1 MEKKHLVL
9 ASGSPRRKELL
20 SQLGYEFSV
29 LVTDVEECKHA
40 QETAEEYVKRLSLD
54 KALAALS
61 LLKDNPSEKQHVVP
75 SSDNVVSSVDNVA
88 VGSGI
93 VALDS
98 GIVALDSGIVALD
111 SDAISLDSE
120 TVVLGSD
127 TVVVSQG
134 QVLEKPTDFAD
145 SKRMLT
151 QLANERHQVMTAV
164 SVVSEEKQRTEIIIT
179 DVWFKPLS
187 EQEIEQYWQTGEPC
201 DKAGSYG
208 IQGLGGRFV
217 TRIEGSY
224 YAVVG
229 LPLYETD
236 QLLQEFL

>member
-75 SSDNVVSSVDNVA
+75 SSDNVVSSVDHVA
-88 VGSGI
+88 VGSGM
-93 VALDS
+93 V
-98 GIVALDSGIVALD
+98 VLD

>member
-75 SSDNVVSSVDNVA
+75 SSDNVDL
-88 VGSGI
+88 GS
-93 VALDS
+93 DT
-98 GIVALDSGIVALD
+98 
-111 SDAISLDSE
+111 ISLDSE

-151 QLANERHQVMTAV
+151 QLANDRHQVMTAV

-187 EQEIEQYWQTGEPC
+187 EKEIEQYWQTGEPC

-229 LPLYETD
+229 LPLFETD

>member
-1 MEKKHLVL
+1 MGKSSLVL

-20 SQLGYEFSV
+20 TQLGYEFSV
-29 LVTDVEECKHA
+29 LVTDIEEQQQPDEDA
-40 QETAEEYVKRLSLD
+40 QAYVQRLSLD
-54 KALAALS
+54 KAKAALNLIADQEPNS
-61 LLKDNPSEKQHVVP
+61 KK
-75 SSDNVVSSVDNVA
+75 VVS
-88 VGSGI
+88 
-93 VALDS
+93 
-98 GIVALDSGIVALD
+98 
-111 SDAISLDSE
+111 
-120 TVVLGSD
+120 LGSD

-134 QVLEKPTDFAD
+134 QVLEKPSDLAD
-145 SKRMLT
+145 CKRMLT
-151 QLANERHQVMTAV
+151 QLSDQRHQVMTAV
-164 SVVSEEKQRTEIIIT
+164 SVVSADKHKTEIVIT

-187 EQEIEQYWQTGEPC
+187 EKEIEQYWQTGEPC

-229 LPLYETD
+229 LPLFETD

>member
-29 LVTDVEECKHA
+29 LVTDVEECKHT

-61 LLKDNPSEKQHVVP
+61 LLTTNPSEKQHVAP
-75 SSDNVVSSVDNVA
+75 SSDTVVVSSE
-88 VGSGI
+88 
-93 VALDS
+93 
-98 GIVALDSGIVALD
+98 
-111 SDAISLDSE
+111 AISLDSE
-120 TVVLGSD
+120 IVVLGSD

-134 QVLEKPTDFAD
+134 QVLEKPADFSD

-151 QLANERHQVMTAV
+151 QLANRRHQVMTAV
-164 SVVSEEKQRTEIIIT
+164 SVVSKEKQKTEIVIT

-187 EQEIEQYWQTGEPC
+187 EKEIEQYWQTGEPC

-229 LPLYETD
+229 LPLFETD

>member
-1 MEKKHLVL
+1 MENKHLVL

-61 LLKDNPSEKQHVVP
+61 LLKDNPSERQHVVP
-75 SSDNVVSSVDNVA
+75 SSDTVDN
-88 VGSGI
+88 GSD
-93 VALDS
+93 V
-98 GIVALDSGIVALD
+98 
-111 SDAISLDSE
+111 
-120 TVVLGSD
+120 VVLGSD

-134 QVLEKPTDFAD
+134 QVLEKPSDFAD

-187 EQEIEQYWQTGEPC
+187 EKEIEQYWQTGEPC

-229 LPLYETD
+229 LPLFETD

>member
-1 MEKKHLVL
+1 MDKSSLVL

-20 SQLGYEFSV
+20 TQLGYEFSV
-29 LVTDVEECKHA
+29 LVTDIEEQQQPDEDA
-40 QETAEEYVKRLSLD
+40 QAYVKRLSLD
-54 KALAALS
+54 KAKAALDLIAEQEPKSDS
-61 LLKDNPSEKQHVVP
+61 L
-75 SSDNVVSSVDNVA
+75 
-88 VGSGI
+88 
-93 VALDS
+93 
-98 GIVALDSGIVALD
+98 
-111 SDAISLDSE
+111 ISLGSNNI
-120 TVVLGSD
+120 VVLGSD

-134 QVLEKPTDFAD
+134 QVLEKPSDLAD
-145 SKRMLT
+145 CKRMLT
-151 QLANERHQVMTAV
+151 QLSDQRHQVMTAV
-164 SVVSEEKQRTEIIIT
+164 SVVSADKQKTEIVIT

-187 EQEIEQYWQTGEPC
+187 EQEIEKYWQTGEAC

-229 LPLYETD
+229 LPLFETD

>member
-1 MEKKHLVL
+1 MDKSSLVL

-20 SQLGYEFSV
+20 TQLGYEFSV
-29 LVTDVEECKHA
+29 FVTDIEEQQQLDEDA
-40 QETAEEYVKRLSLD
+40 QAYVQRLSLD
-54 KALAALS
+54 KAKAALN
-61 LLKDNPSEKQHVVP
+61 LIAEREPN
-75 SSDNVVSSVDNVA
+75 SDSV
-88 VGSGI
+88 
-93 VALDS
+93 
-98 GIVALDSGIVALD
+98 
-111 SDAISLDSE
+111 
-120 TVVLGSD
+120 VVLGSD

-134 QVLEKPTDFAD
+134 QVLEKPSDLAD
-145 SKRMLT
+145 CKRMLT
-151 QLANERHQVMTAV
+151 QLSDQRHQVMTAV
-164 SVVSEEKQRTEIIIT
+164 SVVSADRQKTEIVIT

-187 EQEIEQYWQTGEPC
+187 EQEIEKYWQTGEPC

-229 LPLYETD
+229 LPLFETD

>member
-1 MEKKHLVL
+1 MEKKSLVL

-61 LLKDNPSEKQHVVP
+61 LLGVSDSEKQH
-75 SSDNVVSSVDNVA
+75 
-88 VGSGI
+88 
-93 VALDS
+93 
-98 GIVALDSGIVALD
+98 
-111 SDAISLDSE
+111 
-120 TVVLGSD
+120 VVLGSD
-127 TVVVSQG
+127 TVVVSQR
-134 QVLEKPTDFAD
+134 QVLEKPADFSD

-151 QLANERHQVMTAV
+151 QLANHRHQVMTAV
-164 SVVSEEKQRTEIIIT
+164 SVVSATQQNTKIVIT

-187 EQEIEQYWQTGEPC
+187 EKEIEQYWETGEPC

-229 LPLYETD
+229 LPLFETD

>member
-1 MEKKHLVL
+1 MNKSSLVL

-20 SQLGYEFSV
+20 TQLGYEFSV
-29 LVTDVEECKHA
+29 LVTDIEEQQQLDEDA
-40 QETAEEYVKRLSLD
+40 QAYVQRLSLD
-54 KALAALS
+54 KAKAALNLIAEQEPNS
-61 LLKDNPSEKQHVVP
+61 NQY
-75 SSDNVVSSVDNVA
+75 
-88 VGSGI
+88 
-93 VALDS
+93 
-98 GIVALDSGIVALD
+98 
-111 SDAISLDSE
+111 
-120 TVVLGSD
+120 VVLGSD

-134 QVLEKPTDFAD
+134 LVLEKPSDLAD
-145 SKRMLT
+145 CKRMLT
-151 QLANERHQVMTAV
+151 QLSDQRHQVMTAV
-164 SVVSEEKQRTEIIIT
+164 SVVSADKHKTEIVIT

-187 EQEIEQYWQTGEPC
+187 EQEIEKYWQTGEPC

-229 LPLYETD
+229 LPLFETD

>member
-1 MEKKHLVL
+1 MDKSSLVL

-20 SQLGYEFSV
+20 TQLGYEFSV
-29 LVTDVEECKHA
+29 LVTDIEEQQQPDEGA
-40 QETAEEYVKRLSLD
+40 QAYVQRLSLD
-54 KALAALS
+54 KAKAALN
-61 LLKDNPSEKQHVVP
+61 LIAEREPN
-75 SSDNVVSSVDNVA
+75 SDS
-88 VGSGI
+88 I
-93 VALDS
+93 
-98 GIVALDSGIVALD
+98 
-111 SDAISLDSE
+111 
-120 TVVLGSD
+120 VVLGSD

-134 QVLEKPTDFAD
+134 QVLEKPSDLAD
-145 SKRMLT
+145 CKRMLT
-151 QLANERHQVMTAV
+151 QLSDQRHQVMTAV
-164 SVVSEEKQRTEIIIT
+164 SVVSADKQKTEIVIT

-187 EQEIEQYWQTGEPC
+187 EQEIEKYWQTGEPC

-229 LPLYETD
+229 LPLFETD

>member
-61 LLKDNPSEKQHVVP
+61 LLKDNPSERQHVVP
-75 SSDNVVSSVDNVA
+75 SSD
-88 VGSGI
+88 
-93 VALDS
+93 
-98 GIVALDSGIVALD
+98 
-111 SDAISLDSE
+111 

-187 EQEIEQYWQTGEPC
+187 EKEIEQYWQTGEPC

-229 LPLYETD
+229 LPLFETD

>member
-29 LVTDVEECKHA
+29 RVTDVEECKHA

-61 LLKDNPSEKQHVVP
+61 LLKDNPSERQHVVP
-75 SSDNVVSSVDNVA
+75 SSDTVVL
-88 VGSGI
+88 GSDI
-93 VALDS
+93 
-98 GIVALDSGIVALD
+98 
-111 SDAISLDSE
+111 
-120 TVVLGSD
+120 VVLGSD

-187 EQEIEQYWQTGEPC
+187 EKEIEQYWQTGEPC

-229 LPLYETD
+229 LPLFETD

>member
-61 LLKDNPSEKQHVVP
+61 LLKDNPSERQHVVP
-75 SSDNVVSSVDNVA
+75 SSDTVVL
-88 VGSGI
+88 GSDI
-93 VALDS
+93 
-98 GIVALDSGIVALD
+98 
-111 SDAISLDSE
+111 
-120 TVVLGSD
+120 VVLGSD

-164 SVVSEEKQRTEIIIT
+164 SVVSDEKQRTEIIIT

-187 EQEIEQYWQTGEPC
+187 EKEIEQYWQTGEPC

-229 LPLYETD
+229 LPLFETD

>member
-88 VGSGI
+88 VGSGM
-93 VALDS
+93 
-98 GIVALDSGIVALD
+98 VALD

-134 QVLEKPTDFAD
+134 QVLEKPTNFAD

>member
-20 SQLGYEFSV
+20 SQLGYEFYV

-61 LLKDNPSEKQHVVP
+61 LLKDNPSEKQHVA
-75 SSDNVVSSVDNVA
+75 SGSDTVVAS
-88 VGSGI
+88 
-93 VALDS
+93 
-98 GIVALDSGIVALD
+98 
-111 SDAISLDSE
+111 SLDSE

-134 QVLEKPTDFAD
+134 QVLEKPIDLAD

-151 QLANERHQVMTAV
+151 QLANDRHQVMTAV
-164 SVVSEEKQRTEIIIT
+164 SVVSEEKQKTEIIIT

-187 EQEIEQYWQTGEPC
+187 EKEIEQYWQTGEPC

-229 LPLYETD
+229 LPLFETD

>member
-1 MEKKHLVL
+1 MNKSSLVL

-20 SQLGYEFSV
+20 TQLGYEFSV
-29 LVTDVEECKHA
+29 LVTDIEEQQQPDEDA
-40 QETAEEYVKRLSLD
+40 QAYVQRLSLD
-54 KALAALS
+54 KAKAALNLIAEQEPNSDSTVS
-61 LLKDNPSEKQHVVP
+61 LG
-75 SSDNVVSSVDNVA
+75 SDN
-88 VGSGI
+88 I
-93 VALDS
+93 
-98 GIVALDSGIVALD
+98 
-111 SDAISLDSE
+111 
-120 TVVLGSD
+120 VVLGSD

-134 QVLEKPTDFAD
+134 QVLEKPSDLAD
-145 SKRMLT
+145 CKRMLT
-151 QLANERHQVMTAV
+151 QLSDQRHQVMTAV
-164 SVVSEEKQRTEIIIT
+164 SVVSADKHKTEIVIT

-187 EQEIEQYWQTGEPC
+187 EQEIEEYWRTGEPC

-229 LPLYETD
+229 LPLFETD

>member
-98 GIVALDSGIVALD
+98 
-111 SDAISLDSE
+111 DAISLDSE
-120 TVVLGSD
+120 

>member
-40 QETAEEYVKRLSLD
+40 QETAEEYVQRLSLD

-61 LLKDNPSEKQHVVP
+61 LLTENSSEKQHVVTGSDTVVS
-75 SSDNVVSSVDNVA
+75 SSDNRDLGSDIAA
-88 VGSGI
+88 VGS
-93 VALDS
+93 D
-98 GIVALDSGIVALD
+98 IVALD
-111 SDAISLDSE
+111 SDIVALDSE
-120 TVVLGSD
+120 IVVLGSD
-127 TVVVSQG
+127 TVVVSQE
-134 QVLEKPTDFAD
+134 QVLEKPADLAD

-164 SVVSEEKQRTEIIIT
+164 SVVSAEKHKTEIIIT

-187 EQEIEQYWQTGEPC
+187 EKEIEQYWQTGEPC

-229 LPLYETD
+229 LPLFETD

>member
-9 ASGSPRRKELL
+9 ASGSPRRRELL

-29 LVTDVEECKHA
+29 LVTDVEECKHT

-61 LLKDNPSEKQHVVP
+61 LLTTNPSERQHVA
-75 SSDNVVSSVDNVA
+75 S
-88 VGSGI
+88 
-93 VALDS
+93 
-98 GIVALDSGIVALD
+98 D
-111 SDAISLDSE
+111 SDTVVLGSDVISLDSE

-134 QVLEKPTDFAD
+134 QVLEKPADFSD

-151 QLANERHQVMTAV
+151 QLANGRHQVMTAV
-164 SVVSEEKQRTEIIIT
+164 SVVSKEKQKTEIVIT

-187 EQEIEQYWQTGEPC
+187 EKEIEQYWQTGEPC

-229 LPLYETD
+229 LPLFETD

>member
-1 MEKKHLVL
+1 MNKSSLVL

-20 SQLGYEFSV
+20 TQLGYEFSV
-29 LVTDVEECKHA
+29 LVTDIEEQQQPDEDA
-40 QETAEEYVKRLSLD
+40 QAYVQRLSLD
-54 KALAALS
+54 KAKAALNLIAEQEPNSDSTVS
-61 LLKDNPSEKQHVVP
+61 LG
-75 SSDNVVSSVDNVA
+75 SDNTASLGSDN
-88 VGSGI
+88 I
-93 VALDS
+93 
-98 GIVALDSGIVALD
+98 
-111 SDAISLDSE
+111 
-120 TVVLGSD
+120 VVLGSD

-134 QVLEKPTDFAD
+134 QVLEKPSDLAD
-145 SKRMLT
+145 CMRMLT
-151 QLANERHQVMTAV
+151 QLSDQRHQVMTAV
-164 SVVSEEKQRTEIIIT
+164 SVVSADKHKTEIVIT

-187 EQEIEQYWQTGEPC
+187 EQEIEEYWQTGEPC

-229 LPLYETD
+229 LPLFETD

>member
-1 MEKKHLVL
+1 MSKSSLVL

-20 SQLGYEFSV
+20 TQLGYEFSV
-29 LVTDVEECKHA
+29 LVTDIEEQQQPDEDA
-40 QETAEEYVKRLSLD
+40 QTYVQRLSLD
-54 KALAALS
+54 KAKAALNLIAEQEPNSDSTVS
-61 LLKDNPSEKQHVVP
+61 LG
-75 SSDNVVSSVDNVA
+75 SDNTASLGSDN
-88 VGSGI
+88 I
-93 VALDS
+93 
-98 GIVALDSGIVALD
+98 
-111 SDAISLDSE
+111 
-120 TVVLGSD
+120 VVLGSD

-134 QVLEKPTDFAD
+134 QVLEKPSDLAD
-145 SKRMLT
+145 CKRMLT
-151 QLANERHQVMTAV
+151 QLSDQRHQVMTAV
-164 SVVSEEKQRTEIIIT
+164 SVVSADKHKTEIVIT

-187 EQEIEQYWQTGEPC
+187 EQEIEKYWQTGEPC

-229 LPLYETD
+229 LPLFETD

>member
-1 MEKKHLVL
+1 MGKKHLVL

-29 LVTDVEECKHA
+29 FVTDVEECKHA

-61 LLKDNPSEKQHVVP
+61 LLQVNASEEQH
-75 SSDNVVSSVDNVA
+75 
-88 VGSGI
+88 
-93 VALDS
+93 
-98 GIVALDSGIVALD
+98 
-111 SDAISLDSE
+111 
-120 TVVLGSD
+120 VVLGSD

-134 QVLEKPTDFAD
+134 QVLEKPTDFSD

-164 SVVSEEKQRTEIIIT
+164 SVVSEDKQKTEIIIT

-187 EQEIEQYWQTGEPC
+187 EKEIEQYWQTGEPC

-229 LPLYETD
+229 LPLFETD

>member
-61 LLKDNPSEKQHVVP
+61 LLKDNPSERQHVVP
-75 SSDNVVSSVDNVA
+75 SSDTVDN
-88 VGSGI
+88 GSEI
-93 VALDS
+93 
-98 GIVALDSGIVALD
+98 
-111 SDAISLDSE
+111 
-120 TVVLGSD
+120 VVLGSD

-134 QVLEKPTDFAD
+134 QVLEKPSDFSD

-151 QLANERHQVMTAV
+151 QLANERHQVMTAI

-187 EQEIEQYWQTGEPC
+187 EKEIEQYWQTGEPC

-229 LPLYETD
+229 LPLFETD

>member
-1 MEKKHLVL
+1 MNKSSLVL

-20 SQLGYEFSV
+20 TQLGYEFSV
-29 LVTDVEECKHA
+29 LVTDIEEQQQPDEDA
-40 QETAEEYVKRLSLD
+40 QAYVQRLSLD
-54 KALAALS
+54 KAKAALNLIAEQEPNSDSTVS
-61 LLKDNPSEKQHVVP
+61 LG
-75 SSDNVVSSVDNVA
+75 SDNTVSLV
-88 VGSGI
+88 SGNI
-93 VALDS
+93 
-98 GIVALDSGIVALD
+98 
-111 SDAISLDSE
+111 
-120 TVVLGSD
+120 VVLGSD

-134 QVLEKPTDFAD
+134 QVLEKPSDLVD
-145 SKRMLT
+145 CKRMLT
-151 QLANERHQVMTAV
+151 QLSDQRHQVMTAV
-164 SVVSEEKQRTEIIIT
+164 SVVSADKHKTEIVIT

-187 EQEIEQYWQTGEPC
+187 EQEIEKYWQTGEPC

-229 LPLYETD
+229 LPLFETD

>member
-61 LLKDNPSEKQHVVP
+61 LLATNPSEKQHVA
-75 SSDNVVSSVDNVA
+75 SGSDTVVVS
-88 VGSGI
+88 
-93 VALDS
+93 
-98 GIVALDSGIVALD
+98 

-120 TVVLGSD
+120 IVILGSD

-134 QVLEKPTDFAD
+134 QVLEKPADFSD

-151 QLANERHQVMTAV
+151 QLADGRHQVMTAV
-164 SVVSEEKQRTEIIIT
+164 SVVSEEKQKTEIVIT

-187 EQEIEQYWQTGEPC
+187 EKEIEQYWQTGEPC

-229 LPLYETD
+229 LPLFETD

>member
-1 MEKKHLVL
+1 MQKKHLVL

-61 LLKDNPSEKQHVVP
+61 LLKDNPSERQHVVP
-75 SSDNVVSSVDNVA
+75 SSDTVDN
-88 VGSGI
+88 GSDI
-93 VALDS
+93 
-98 GIVALDSGIVALD
+98 
-111 SDAISLDSE
+111 
-120 TVVLGSD
+120 VVLGSD

-134 QVLEKPTDFAD
+134 QVLEKPCDFSD

-151 QLANERHQVMTAV
+151 QLANERHQMMTAV

-187 EQEIEQYWQTGEPC
+187 EKEIEQYWQTGEPC

-229 LPLYETD
+229 LPLFETD